1 MYMTRAEMAEEL
13 KWCMAHIDTQA
24 ARIRELE
31 QSVGALQE
39 ELAARPQV
47 GPADALAALFVQ
59 EPPPESE
66 HRLVRIPIEVEEPV
80 DVRAQELPAQ
90 EERVHAEAPVE
101 EPVLLDPPSD
111 VISEERI
118 TAKIRKNLE
127 ENPAVMA
134 TSYLFTPCK
143 TCGVEL
149 KYSITRRDKPD
160 YCVKCKGNFRKDK
173 LAEKSYINNTDYSK
187 SFYTSQ
193 PPIPFYS
200 HEPGAAAMKKTCDTC
215 VFGRK
220 CKPGVEGVNGFYC
233 GAEQALS
240 CRPGIVGAKY
250 QKEEYVD

>member
-13 KWCMAHIDTQA
+13 KWCMAHINDQN
-24 ARIRELE
+24 ARIADLE
-31 QSVGALQE
+31 RQIENYKVALGDFIRKDRVTQ
-39 ELAARPQV
+39 P
-47 GPADALAALFVQ
+47 
-59 EPPPESE
+59 EPPPPPAPVQESE
-66 HRLVRIPIEVEEPV
+66 SVN
-80 DVRAQELPAQ
+80 VRAQELPDQ
-90 EERVHAEAPVE
+90 EERVHETTPVE
-101 EPVLLDPPSD
+101 EPILLDPPAD
-111 VISEERI
+111 VISEETI
-118 TAKIRKNLE
+118 THTIRKNLE
-127 ENPAVMA
+127 ADMPVMA
-134 TSYLFTPCK
+134 TSYLYTPCK

-160 YCVKCKGNFRKDK
+160 YCGPCKGNFRKDK
-173 LAEKSYINNTDYSK
+173 LAEKNYTNNTDYSK

-200 HEPGAAAMKKTCDTC
+200 HEPGAEGMKKTCDTC

-250 QKEEYVD
+250 QKETYVD